1 MITAKVDG
9 LSDLKELLERRL
21 PDHIQTKA
29 LQGAL
34 AQAAKPIVTEA
45 RNNAP
50 VKTGRLR
57 KAIYSLKA
65 RESTR
70 QKAIR
75 LITVRAGKRQGK
87 RDAYYWKWIEFGRG
101 ESTTKK
107 GSMGTPERG
116 FFGKTVKAT
125 PAQPFLRP
133 AFESKKMKAIDVF
146 KDVMVGEIEKVAA
159 KYGNSLRRKINRK
172 VFGV

>member
-1 MITAKVDG
+1 VIQARVEG
-9 LSDLKELLERRL
+9 LTELKDLLERKL
-21 PDHIQTKA
+21 PEHIQGKA
-29 LQGAL
+29 MQGAL

-45 RNNAP
+45 RKNAP
-50 VKTGRLR
+50 VKTGILR
-57 KAIYSLKA
+57 RAIYSLKA

-101 ESTTKK
+101 ASTAKK
-107 GSMGTPERG
+107 GSLGTPERG

-125 PAQPFLRP
+125 LAQPFLRP
-133 AFESKKMKAIDVF
+133 AFESQKMRAIDVF
-146 KDVMVGEIEKVAA
+146 KATMVSEIEKVSA
-159 KYGNSLRRKINRK
+159 KYGKSLRRRINRK
-172 VFGV
+172 VFGA